1 MTIKNIIAG
10 FRVTGVYPLDRS
22 KLMGK
27 DEDVSKIIPFNPMIS
42 RSPYSKKVRTCTPNE
57 ANGDFVEESV
67 KKSMEESDKKWKE
80 GFGTYSMESD
90 GDDSDNNVMMAKQ
103 TSRPLKAALEHPSPM
118 PKFNPH
124 VQSNANP
131 SRVLTSTQ
139 NLKILNEKQ
148 QLKEE
153 RIKQKKEK

>member
-1 MTIKNIIAG
+1 
-10 FRVTGVYPLDRS
+10 
-22 KLMGK
+22 
-27 DEDVSKIIPFNPMIS
+27 
-42 RSPYSKKVRTCTPNE
+42 
-57 ANGDFVEESV
+57 
-67 KKSMEESDKKWKE
+67 MEESDKKWKE

-148 QLKEE
+148 QLASPTLSVGED
-153 RIKQKKEK
+153 